1 MTTPASTSEA
11 PPLVLYNGRC
21 PICSREI
28 EGYRRLA
35 ARCGVVV
42 DLLDASRDEEA
53 LAALGLDADR
63 AARRL
68 HLLEKGRLLA
78 GVEAFAAL
86 WERLPGWRLIAR
98 LVRLPGVRALAEF
111 VYEGIL
117 APLLYRWHMRRLS
130 RERVASR

>member
-1 MTTPASTSEA
+1 MTTAPSTSDA
-11 PPLVLYNGRC
+11 PPLVLYNGSC

-35 ARCGVVV
+35 ARFGVAV
-42 DLLDASRDEEA
+42 DFVDASRDDEA

-68 HLLEKGRLLA
+68 HLLENGRLLA

-86 WERLPGWRLIAR
+86 WERLPGWRLVAR
-98 LVRLPGVRALAEF
+98 LVRLPGVRALADF

-130 RERVASR
+130 RGRVASR